1 MHIRIICLGKMK
13 EKYLQ
18 QGVDDYL
25 ARLKPYARVEWLE
38 LAEVRET
45 GEGEKARLET
55 LDLEAQR
62 INRYVRQEAHQVI
75 LAEEGTMMTSLEL
88 ANYLEKLALAG
99 KSKLDMVIGSHLGLS
114 ASLKQKADLLLSLS
128 ALTFPHLLAR
138 LILLEQLY
146 RSFKIRRG
154 EPYHK

>member
-1 MHIRIICLGKMK
+1 MNIRIICLGKMK

-18 QGVDDYL
+18 QGIDDYL
-25 ARLKPYARVEWLE
+25 ARLKPYARVELLE
-38 LAEVRET
+38 LAEVREV

-55 LDLEAQR
+55 LDQEAER
-62 INRYVRQEAHQVI
+62 INRYVRQEAHKVI
-75 LAEEGTMMTSLEL
+75 LAEEGTMMTSPEL
-88 ANYLEKLALAG
+88 SSYLEKLALAG
-99 KSKLDMVIGSHLGLS
+99 KSKLDMVIGSYLGLS
-114 ASLKQKADLLLSLS
+114 PSLKQNADLLLSLS
-128 ALTFPHLLAR
+128 ALTFPHLLVR